1 MTLMSRCSWGSVGG
15 ASPQLPQTPDPQPA
29 APGDPWGLG
38 GAARGKLGGNG
49 RGRALPVISQEST
62 MPSWLP
68 QGRGP
73 QVPTF
78 PFSPQS
84 QASRAQMA

>member
-38 GAARGKLGGNG
+38 GAARGKLGGSG

-62 MPSWLP
+62 MPLP
-68 QGRGP
+68 GHLRAGGHR
-73 QVPTF
+73 
-78 PFSPQS
+78 SPHLPL
-84 QASRAQMA
+84 